1 MTSNTAEVAIHC
13 LQRHIGTVRALDG
26 VSLEIPTGETLA
38 VLGPSG
44 CGKSTLL
51 RLLAGLDTPT
61 GGEIHI
67 AGQKVNGNGLEVPPE
82 RRPVN
87 MVFQD
92 FALWPHMNVKQIL
105 QYGMKYRG
113 ISRGWRRGWTDQRV
127 RELLELVDLGGMEK
141 RYPRELSGGQ
151 QQRVA
156 IARALATEPR
166 VLLFDEP
173 LSNLDSQLRLQMRD
187 DLARL
192 LRELGTTALY
202 VTHDLQEALALG
214 QRVVVMQAGRIAQID
229 ETRELFRKPAT
240 PWVAELV
247 GYANSL
253 DGRVLRREDDWAL
266 VQAGQQTLW
275 ALCRDHDLAT
285 GDATQIMFQPRG
297 CRLTRQASE
306 ESNLNTLP
314 VRVEQQVFEGHGWRI
329 NCRHGQRLLQVHDAL
344 PQDAGTGM
352 AISFEK
358 AATHAYRGSDEAA
371 PVEAT
376 EATAR
381 IA

>member
-1 MTSNTAEVAIHC
+1 MTSHTAEVAIHD
-13 LQRHIGTVRALDG
+13 LKRHIGAVRALDG

-61 GGEIHI
+61 RGEIHI

-113 ISRGWRRGWTDQRV
+113 IARGRRDPRV
-127 RELLELVDLGGMEK
+127 GELLELVGLNGMDK

-173 LSNLDSQLRLQMRD
+173 LSNLDSQLRQQMRD
-187 DLARL
+187 DLERL

-214 QRVVVMQAGRIAQID
+214 QRVVVMQEGRIAQID

-247 GYANSL
+247 GYANIL
-253 DGRVLRREDDWAL
+253 NGQILRRDDGWVL
-266 VQAGQQTLW
+266 VQTGQHTLW
-275 ALCRDHDLAT
+275 AQCRDQVLAP
-285 GDATQIMFQPRG
+285 GDATRVTFQPRG
-297 CRLTRQASE
+297 CRLAQQAAQ
-306 ESNLNTLP
+306 ESNLNALP

-329 NCRHGQRLLQVHDAL
+329 NCRHGERLLQVHDAL
-344 PQDAGTGM
+344 PHDAGATM
-352 AISFEK
+352 SVAFEK
-358 AATHAYRGSDEAA
+358 AATHAYKLDAEAVPA
-371 PVEAT
+371 SQPT
-376 EATAR
+376 EPTAQ

>member
-1 MTSNTAEVAIHC
+1 MTSNTAEVAIHD
-13 LQRHIGTVRALDG
+13 LTRHIGAIRALDG

-61 GGEIHI
+61 SGEIHI

-113 ISRGWRRGWTDQRV
+113 IARGRRDQRV
-127 RELLELVDLGGMEK
+127 TELLELVDLGGMEK

-173 LSNLDSQLRLQMRD
+173 LSNLDSQLRQQMRD

-247 GYANSL
+247 GYANTL

-266 VQAGQQTLW
+266 VQTGQHTLW
-275 ALCRDHDLAT
+275 ALCRDHNLAA
-285 GDATQIMFQPRG
+285 GDATRIMFQPRG
-297 CRLTRQASE
+297 CRLAQQASQ

-314 VRVEQQVFEGHGWRI
+314 VQVEQQVFEGHGWRI

-344 PQDAGTGM
+344 PHEPGTDL
-352 AISFEK
+352 AVAFEK
-358 AATHAYRGSDEAA
+358 AATHAYRGSEEAA
-371 PVEAT
+371 SDATT

>member
-1 MTSNTAEVAIHC
+1 MTSNTAEVAIHD
-13 LQRHIGTVRALDG
+13 LIRHIGAVRALDG

-61 GGEIHI
+61 SGEIHI
-67 AGQKVNGNGLEVPPE
+67 AGQKVNGSGLEVPPE

-113 ISRGWRRGWTDQRV
+113 IARGRRDQRV
-127 RELLELVDLGGMEK
+127 TELLELVDLGGMEK

-173 LSNLDSQLRLQMRD
+173 LSNLDSQLRQQMRD

-214 QRVVVMQAGRIAQID
+214 QRVVVMQEGRVAQID

-253 DGRVLRREDDWAL
+253 DGQVLRREDDWAL
-266 VQAGQQTLW
+266 VQTGQQTLW
-275 ALCRDHDLAT
+275 AHCRDQGLAT
-285 GDATQIMFQPRG
+285 GDATQVMFQPRG
-297 CRLTRQASE
+297 CRLSHKDAQE
-306 ESNLNTLP
+306 NNLNTLP
-314 VRVEQQVFEGHGWRI
+314 VQVEQQVFEGHGWRI

-344 PQDAGTGM
+344 PHDAGTGM
-352 AISFEK
+352 SVAFEK
-358 AATHAYRGSDEAA
+358 AATHAYRADAEAV
-371 PVEAT
+371 PSSRQT
-376 EATAR
+376 ESAAR

>member
-1 MTSNTAEVAIHC
+1 MTKTPSEVVIHD
-13 LQRHIGTVRALDG
+13 LQKHIGTVRALDG
-26 VSLEIPTGETLA
+26 VDLDIPTGETLA

-51 RLLAGLDTPT
+51 RLLAGLDEPT

-67 AGQKVNGNGLEVPPE
+67 AGHKVNGRGLSVPPE

-113 ISRGWRRGWTDQRV
+113 IARGRRDQRT
-127 RELLELVDLGGMEK
+127 RELLELVDLGGMER

-151 QQRVA
+151 QQRIA

-173 LSNLDSQLRLQMRD
+173 LSNLDSQLRQQMRD

-214 QRVVVMQAGRIAQID
+214 QRVVVMQSGRIAQID

-247 GYANSL
+247 GYANIL
-253 DGRVLRREDDWAL
+253 DGRILRRNDDWAL
-266 VQAGQQTLW
+266 VQTGQHTLW
-275 ALCRDHDLAT
+275 AQCRDQSLVA
-285 GDATQIMFQPRG
+285 GDTTQLMFQPRG
-297 CRLTRQASE
+297 CRLSQQAAQ

-314 VRVEQQVFEGHGWRI
+314 VRVEQQVFEGHGWRVS
-329 NCRHGQRLLQVHDAL
+329 CRHGQRLLQVHDAM
-344 PQDAGTGM
+344 PHDAGMGM
-352 AISFEK
+352 SVAFEK
-358 AATHAYRGSDEAA
+358 AATHAYRADAETVPAEQQAESAA
-371 PVEAT
+371 Q
-376 EATAR
+376 

>member
-1 MTSNTAEVAIHC
+1 MTSNTAEVAIHD
-13 LQRHIGTVRALDG
+13 LQRHIGAVRALDG

-113 ISRGWRRGWTDQRV
+113 IARGRRDQRV
-127 RELLELVDLGGMEK
+127 TELLELVDLGGMEK

-173 LSNLDSQLRLQMRD
+173 LSNLDSQLRQQMRD

-247 GYANSL
+247 GYANTL
-253 DGRVLRREDDWAL
+253 DGRILRREDDWAL

-275 ALCRDHDLAT
+275 ALCRDHELAD

-297 CRLTRQASE
+297 CRLSQQAPQ

-314 VRVEQQVFEGHGWRI
+314 VQVEQQVFEGHGWRI

-344 PQDAGTGM
+344 PHDAGAGM
-352 AISFEK
+352 ALAFEK
-358 AATHAYRGSDEAA
+358 AATHAYRRSEEAV
-371 PVEAT
+371 PVETT
-376 EATAR
+376 ETAAR